1 MEYLVKASLDKKITN
16 RQKVLVT
23 LTFTLNNGLAINK
36 SVSEVAEMMG
46 ISERAL
52 RNDIKAL
59 KDQGYWVGGL

>member
-1 MEYLVKASLDKKITN
+1 VKASLDKKITN